1 MATETRVR
9 NRKVVEPVKEVE
21 AVAEKVEETA
31 EGIPTVFD
39 EFLRHQRRALDET
52 GEAFQAFLP
61 KEVKKHTR
69 VAYKEAVE
77 GYRGLFNSMV
87 DELIER
93 IEKIKIRPE
102 DNKN

>member
-21 AVAEKVEETA
+21 AVAEKVEETV
-31 EGIPTVFD
+31 EGVPAVFD

-52 GEAFQAFLP
+52 GEAFQALLP
-61 KEVKKHTR
+61 QEVKEHTR

-77 GYRGLFNSMV
+77 GYRGLFNSV
-87 DELIER
+87 LDEVIER
-93 IEKIKIRPE
+93 IEKIKIRPDE
-102 DNKN
+102 NKN